1 MIPTLLFLAAILW
14 VASLEAHAD
23 VSAIAKN
30 IRIDHAE
37 QLLERCIA
45 ITVAA
50 CLIVLAWCVTFG
62 PSFLGWRYTLWP
74 VLAWGAF
81 TPSFRYML
89 NKWRNLPTLYISP
102 SNAYDRFW
110 LRIGK
115 DAAPAYATEIAVFIA
130 ALYTFTKL

>member
-1 MIPTLLFLAAILW
+1 MIPTILFILAVLW

-23 VSAIAKN
+23 VSAIAKG

-62 PSFLGWRYTLWP
+62 AGFLSWRFALWP
-74 VLAWGAF
+74 ILAWGAF

-89 NKWRNLPTLYISP
+89 NKWRNLPTLYIST

-110 LRIGK
+110 LRFSN
-115 DAAPAYATEIAVFIA
+115 DAALAYGTEVAVFIA
-130 ALYTFTKL
+130 TFYTFAKL